1 MKRIPERH
9 GLNFVFSFFI
19 LEGDNTC
26 MFATSSKVKND
37 YAHHDSFNF
46 IDKIKIAK
54 VLYL

>member
-54 VLYL
+54 VL